1 MIRSAAAG
9 LGDSLDRP
17 LIGVT
22 TSEVRLAEQVEHTP
36 QGEPPRR
43 EMALGLRYLAAIEE
57 AGGIPVVIPPVH
69 HGVIAP
75 LLENLDGLCLSGGPD
90 IHPEAYGGVAGAELG
105 PTWPDLDRF
114 ELALVRQADAR
125 RLAILAICRGAQ
137 ALNVARM
144 GTLFQHVPDRF
155 GGTVQHRQ
163 KGYGPRPAHT
173 VEVEPG
179 STLARSLGATTV
191 EVNSYHHQ
199 AAATLGRGLRA
210 VAWSPDGV
218 IEGIEAPGR
227 DFAVG
232 VQWHAEAMTERPE
245 QASLF
250 GAFVDAARGH
260 LTSRAQRRVA
270 A

>member
-1 MIRSAAAG
+1 MIRIASAR

-36 QGEPPRR
+36 HGEPPRV
-43 EMALGLRYLAAIEE
+43 EMALGLRYLQAIEE
-57 AGGIPVVIPPVH
+57 AGGLPVVIPPVRPEA
-69 HGVIAP
+69 IAP
-75 LLENLDGLCLSGGPD
+75 LLENLSGLCLSGGPD

-114 ELALVRQADAR
+114 EIALARQADAR
-125 RLAILAICRGAQ
+125 QLAILAICRGAQ
-137 ALNVARM
+137 ALNVART

-155 GGTVQHRQ
+155 GRTVEHRQ
-163 KGYGPRPAHT
+163 KGYGPRPAHP
-173 VEVEPG
+173 VEVEPH
-179 STLARSLGATTV
+179 STLARSLGTTTL

-199 AAATLGRGLRA
+199 AVETLGRGLRA

-232 VQWHAEAMTERPE
+232 VQWHAEAMTGRPE
-245 QASLF
+245 QAALF
-250 GAFVDAARGH
+250 RAFVEAARRQA
-260 LTSRAQRRVA
+260 TSSVPRRAA